1 MSRQLTTP
9 DRVVWRNGARLCLYR
24 STSGRKQLQSARR
37 ACTFKASCAT
47 LCNTG
52 DSMTR
57 TETSARKSARGRS
70 IHRRIR
76 MRRLLMQRFAFDES
90 SVKRKSRTLKT
101 SAATRAKRYLR
112 LSGDDYLQEL
122 GAKSETTLDDLAQRQ
137 RLLLPA
143 ALIGLVATAV
153 VWIFALAFP
162 NLISRV
168 YQFITDSSVPRYG
181 TLLSVLAMAIP
192 FMPPFVSAFALLS
205 M

>member
-1 MSRQLTTP
+1 
-9 DRVVWRNGARLCLYR
+9 
-24 STSGRKQLQSARR
+24 
-37 ACTFKASCAT
+37 
-47 LCNTG
+47 
-52 DSMTR
+52 
-57 TETSARKSARGRS
+57 
-70 IHRRIR
+70 

-205 M
+205 MRNVAKEQPESASDVMASFQYAETSNRRWFIVVVAGICGALNCLLLLIALLVRTGN